1 VKGEINVGTGTAER
15 LAEMKPARAPQVVSS
30 DGGADDLLMV
40 IDDAAREL
48 DNASAE
54 EIIAWALG
62 RFSPRITLATGFGA
76 EGVALIDIALKLDPA
91 LDIFFLDTGF
101 LFPETYEL
109 RDQLEARYGIKIR
122 AIEPVLTPALQ
133 EELHGPSLWAASPD
147 QCCALRK
154 IEPLKRALAGFD
166 AWVAAIRRDQT
177 AARATA
183 RVVEWDSRWQLVKVN
198 PLANWTSRDVWRYV
212 VRNGLPYNPLHD
224 IGYSSIGCVQCTR
237 AVRAG
242 EDDRAGRWPGHQKTE
257 CGLHGGGPVITLQRS
272 GTGA

>member
-1 VKGEINVGTGTAER
+1 VNAKTNVGTGTLES
-15 LAEMKPARAPQVVSS
+15 LGEVGPAHTSQAVSS
-30 DGGADDLLMV
+30 DAYPGELLGL
-40 IDDAAREL
+40 IHETGREL

-54 EIIAWALG
+54 EILAWALG
-62 RFSPRITLATGFGA
+62 RFSPRITVATGFGA
-76 EGVALIDIALKLDPA
+76 EGVALIDMALKLDPA

-109 RDQLEARYGIKIR
+109 RDQIEARYGIKIR
-122 AIEPVLTPALQ
+122 AVEPVLTPTLQ

-154 IEPLKRALAGFD
+154 IEPLKRALHGFD

-177 AARATA
+177 AARANA
-183 RVVEWDSRWQLVKVN
+183 KVVEWDIRWQLVKVN

-237 AVRAG
+237 AVKAG

-257 CGLHGGGPVITLQRS
+257 CGLHGGDPVITLQR
-272 GTGA
+272 GTAI